1 VNDRTII
8 AVNDAAVVAEDRL
21 FYGWVILAAAVV
33 IGGVGMGV
41 LFSLAVFLRPIA
53 EAMGWGRTG
62 LSSVAAVNWIT
73 MGLGSLL
80 WGMLSDRI
88 GTRKVVLAGGCL
100 VGLGMVL
107 SSQITAVWQLYL
119 TFSLLT
125 GLGVSA
131 FYAPLSSTATR
142 WFTKNRGL
150 ALGIVSAGMGVGI
163 LVMSPLTRWLI
174 SLLDWRWA
182 MLILG
187 DLAWLIIIPVALLV
201 RDSPEEMG
209 VVALGGSAMTSRDV
223 TAQSPGAV
231 FGTSTFWVIALT
243 HFACCAA
250 HSGPIFH
257 MVAYATDQGLDKMVA
272 ASLLGV
278 SGLSS
283 IVGRI
288 GGGLIADRVGVKQTL
303 LAGLALQ
310 ALMVLLYRFA
320 SDVGTFYALG
330 LVFGVS
336 YGTVMPLYAL
346 IVRDRFGER
355 VMGRA
360 YGGVFFVS
368 SLGMAVGAYAGGWVY
383 DHLGNYAWLYLGSFL
398 IGAMAVLLALALRAP
413 RPLAAPV

>member
-1 VNDRTII
+1 
-8 AVNDAAVVAEDRL
+8 L
-21 FYGWVILAAAVV
+21 FYGWVILGAAVV
-33 IGGVGMGV
+33 IGGVGMGI
-41 LFSLAVFLRPIA
+41 LFSLAVFLRPMA
-53 EAMGWGRTG
+53 ESMGWGRTG
-62 LSSVAAVNWIT
+62 LSSVAAVNWIM
-73 MGLGSLL
+73 MGVGSVV
-80 WGMLSDRI
+80 WGTLSDRI
-88 GTRKVVLAGGCL
+88 GTRKVVLVGGGL

-119 TFSLLT
+119 TFSLMT

-142 WFTKNRGL
+142 WFTRNRGL

-174 SLLDWRWA
+174 SLFDWRWA

-201 RDSPEEMG
+201 RDSPEEAG
-209 VVALGGSAMTSRDV
+209 TVAFGGSQTSDHL
-223 TAQSPGAV
+223 AQGPTEPV
-231 FGTSTFWVIALT
+231 FGTPAFWVIALT

-283 IVGRI
+283 IAGRI
-288 GGGLIADRVGVKQTL
+288 GGGLIADRMGVKPTL

-310 ALMVLLYRFA
+310 AIMVLLYRFA
-320 SDVGTFYALG
+320 SDVATFYALG
-330 LVFGVS
+330 LVFGVA

-368 SLGMAVGAYAGGWVY
+368 SLGMAAGAYAGGWVY
-383 DHLGNYAWLYLGSFL
+383 DHLGDYAWLYLGSFL
-398 IGAMAVLLALALRAP
+398 IGAMAVAVALVLRTPP
-413 RPLAAPV
+413 RPLVPTPA

>member
-1 VNDRTII
+1 V
-8 AVNDAAVVAEDRL
+8 
-21 FYGWVILAAAVV
+21 FYGWVILGAAVV
-33 IGGVGMGV
+33 IGGVGMGL

-73 MGLGSLL
+73 MGVGSLL

-88 GTRKVVLAGGCL
+88 GTRKVVLVGGGL

-142 WFTKNRGL
+142 WFTSNRGL

-174 SLLDWRWA
+174 SLFDWRWA

-209 VVALGGSAMTSRDV
+209 AVALGGSATTSRDAPV
-223 TAQSPGAV
+223 AVPV

-257 MVAYATDQGLDKMVA
+257 MVAYATDQGLDKMIA

-283 IVGRI
+283 IAGRI

-330 LVFGVS
+330 LVFGVA

-360 YGGVFFVS
+360 YGGVFLVS
-368 SLGMAVGAYAGGWVY
+368 SLGMAVGAYAGGWFY

-398 IGAMAVLLALALRAP
+398 IGAMAVVLALALRVP
-413 RPLAAPV
+413 RPLAPAPA

>member
-1 VNDRTII
+1 
-8 AVNDAAVVAEDRL
+8 L
-21 FYGWVILAAAVV
+21 FYGWVILGAAVV
-33 IGGVGMGV
+33 IGGVGMGI
-41 LFSLAVFLRPIA
+41 LFSLAVFLRPMA
-53 EAMGWGRTG
+53 ESMGWGRTG

-73 MGLGSLL
+73 MGVGSVV
-80 WGMLSDRI
+80 WGTLSDRI
-88 GTRKVVLAGGCL
+88 GTRKVVLVGGGL

-119 TFSLLT
+119 TFSLMT

-131 FYAPLSSTATR
+131 FYAPLSSTAAR
-142 WFTKNRGL
+142 WFTRNRGL

-174 SLLDWRWA
+174 SLFDWRWA

-201 RDSPEEMG
+201 RDSPEETG
-209 VVALGGSAMTSRDV
+209 AVALGGTSASAHD
-223 TAQSPGAV
+223 AQGPAEPV
-231 FGTSTFWVIALT
+231 FGTSAFWVIALT

-283 IVGRI
+283 IAGRI
-288 GGGLIADRVGVKQTL
+288 GGGLIADRMGVKPTL

-310 ALMVLLYRFA
+310 AIMVLLYRFA
-320 SDVGTFYALG
+320 GDVATFYALG
-330 LVFGVS
+330 LVFGVA

-383 DHLGNYAWLYLGSFL
+383 DHLGDYAWLYLGSFL
-398 IGAMAVLLALALRAP
+398 IGAMAVAVALVLRTPP
-413 RPLAAPV
+413 RPLVPAPA